1 MNESAD
7 KLQALPVPWLT
18 LHRDH
23 LILRV
28 VVQPK
33 SSRNQV
39 AGIHGDSLKVHITAP
54 PVDGAANK
62 MCLKVLAKHLH
73 LPPSALS
80 LVSGQTGRH
89 KLIRISTIGGRQEM
103 PIQEILGRLPQ

>member
-7 KLQALPVPWLT
+7 KLTASPVPWLI
-18 LHRDH
+18 LQYDH
-23 LILRV
+23 LMLRV
-28 VVQPK
+28 IVQPK

-39 AGIHGDSLKVHITAP
+39 AGIHGDSLKIHITAP

-80 LVSGQTGRH
+80 LVSGQTSRH
-89 KLIRISTIGGRQEM
+89 KLIRIFATGRRPEIL
-103 PIQEILGRLPQ
+103 IQKILGRLPQ